1 MTIHLP
7 NKFGADKMEKVK
19 IINISGNQNPVNFM
33 DALALLFIGLKLT
46 GHLESWTWVEILAP
60 IWGPF
65 MLMWFVRLV
74 VHTFFD
80 DGEEE
85 EE

>member
-1 MTIHLP
+1 MD
-7 NKFGADKMEKVK
+7 NMKNVRV
-19 IINISGNQNPVNFM
+19 ISIGNNQAPVNFM

-46 GHLESWTWVEILAP
+46 DHLESWTWIEILAP
-60 IWGPF
+60 LWLPF
-65 MLMWFVRLV
+65 MLHWFVRLV

-85 EE
+85 E